1 MKERNFVIKVKKKHL
16 WAILAVIV
24 IIAVVFAVK
33 PYLKNN
39 TDLKNNKISI
49 IDSSDII
56 VLNDLRCKECNV
68 SGTIAQLKS
77 SFPDLVVGEID
88 YMDEEGKKIY
98 GESDLT
104 VLPAILFK
112 DNIKNESNYAQVEKY
127 LEQKGDFLSL
137 RISASFDP
145 EGEVC
150 DNEIDDNNNGKID
163 CDDES
168 CKTHPACME
177 TVCDDG
183 KDDEGD
189 GLVDCDDPDCKTNPA
204 CMETVCDDGKDDE
217 GDGLIDCDDPD
228 CEKNWRCMMPKK
240 EKPEVELFVMSHCP
254 YGTQIEKGMLPVA
267 RLLGD
272 KIDFNMRF
280 CSYAMHMEKELDE
293 QTLQHCIQ
301 KEYND
306 KYFDYLTCFLKEG
319 KTDDCLKEVELNGK
333 LDSCIEQTDK
343 EFKITEKFNDKST
356 WSGGRYPLFDV
367 DKESNDK
374 YGVRGS
380 PTLVINGITAE
391 KVRRDPASLLN
402 AICIGFKDKP
412 AECNEKLSSA
422 NPSPGF
428 GFEEGSSTST
438 GGQC

>member
-1 MKERNFVIKVKKKHL
+1 MKDKGFVIKVKKKHL
-16 WAILAVIV
+16 LISIVILVVIV
-24 IIAVVFAVK
+24 LGVK
-33 PYLKNN
+33 FLPGNITN
-39 TDLKNNKISI
+39 TNSKGSAFDV
-49 IDSSDII
+49 I
-56 VLNDLRCKECNV
+56 VLNDERCKECAQV
-68 SGTIAQLKS
+68 SEVVIQLKGL
-77 SFPDLVVGEID
+77 FPDLSFEEID
-88 YMDEEGKKIY
+88 YMSKEGKKIY
-98 GESDLT
+98 EETD
-104 VLPAILFK
+104 VKFLPAILF
-112 DNIKNESNYAQVEKY
+112 NNESIKQEGNYSQVEKF
-127 LEQKGDFLSL
+127 LEQKGDYLSL
-137 RISASFDP
+137 MIGSNFDP
-145 EGEVC
+145 AGEIC
-150 DNEIDDNNNGKID
+150 DNEIDDNDNGKID

-168 CKTHPACME
+168 CKTNPACME

-189 GLVDCDDPDCKTNPA
+189 GLIDCDDPDCKTNPA

-254 YGTQIEKGMLPVA
+254 FGTQIEKGMLTVA

-272 KIDFNMRF
+272 KINFNMRF
-280 CSYAMHMEKELDE
+280 CSYAMHMKKELDE

-306 KYFDYLTCFLKEG
+306 KYFDYLACFLKEG
-319 KTDDCLKEVELNGK
+319 KTDDCLKEVELSGK

-343 EFKITEKFNDKST
+343 EFKITEKFNDQST

-367 DKESNDK
+367 HKESNDK

-380 PTLVINGITAE
+380 PTLVINGVTAE

-412 AECNEKLSSA
+412 AECNEELSSE

-428 GFEEGSSTST
+428 GFSEGSSTST